1 MDSEALVQLA
11 LNTLSCQQKELAARL
26 DVSSTQIS
34 KWKKGEHMS
43 QEMEDKLRAITQI
56 SDRDARFVLWCG
68 SIETAVKWER
78 LLHYL
83 AGLASDSD
91 ETGYITEPLNDDLGL
106 LCWSTFYTLKEMGV
120 DIPKEFPEELEII
133 PHRDDDWE
141 LDDDDAWEFDIDE
154 NPYSSLI
161 YAIYKSLTDV
171 YGFYAAY
178 VSDLIFDDDLDLYST
193 PAENIEPCLMLL
205 AASKVDVE
213 EKFAK
218 NIRKFRRQTIR
229 DYEEWL
235 TIVKNSAF
243 RAGIPL
249 RAELLDLVY
258 GSHDEV
264 GHEAEAESLG
274 FNASRIHPD
283 VYMNELLVG
292 MRIIHQV
299 LPAIL
304 KKLGIEEEFQLDTSQ
319 LRVDSTPRQ

>member
-1 MDSEALVQLA
+1 MDSDALIHLA
-11 LNTLSCQQKELAARL
+11 LNTLSCPQKELAAL
-26 DVSSTQIS
+26 LGVSPTQIS

-43 QEMEDKLRAITQI
+43 QEMEDKIRAITQI
-56 SDRDARFVLWCG
+56 GDRDARFVLWCG
-68 SIETAVKWER
+68 SIETAIKWER
-78 LLHYL
+78 LIHYL
-83 AGLASDSD
+83 AELARYGD
-91 ETGYITEPLNDDLGL
+91 ETGYDTEPLNDDLGL
-106 LCWSTFYTLKEMGV
+106 LCWNTFYTLKEMGV
-120 DIPKEFPEELEII
+120 DIPKGFPEELEII
-133 PHRDDDWE
+133 PDSH
-141 LDDDDAWEFDIDE
+141 DDDAWELDIDE

-178 VSDLIFDDDLDLYST
+178 VSDLMFDEDLDLYST

-213 EKFAK
+213 ERFAE
-218 NIRKFRRQTIR
+218 NIQKFRRQTIK

-235 TIVKNSAF
+235 TIVKNRAF

-249 RAELLDLVY
+249 RAELLDMVY
-258 GSHDEV
+258 GSHDEI

-274 FNASRIHPD
+274 INTSRIHPD
-283 VYMNELLVG
+283 IYMNELLVG

-304 KKLGIEEEFQLDTSQ
+304 NKLGIEEEFQLDPSELQ
-319 LRVDSTPRQ
+319 LNRNPR